1 MAKITLDQIKQ
12 EIEQEGWK
20 VHSLEYKNLKTEM
33 TFECPNGH
41 QVFVPWEKLRTRRDC
56 PVCKQTTF

>member
-1 MAKITLDQIKQ
+1 MARLKYEDV
-12 EIEQEGWK
+12 EQEVKDSGWQLL
-20 VHSLEYKNLKTEM
+20 STTYINLKTEM

-56 PVCKQTTF
+56 PICKQTTF